1 MRCNW
6 TPAKYMNLLYSI
18 VFPLFYSKE
27 LSALYTIEPLSP
39 AHRSRNPI
47 YIAVAVH
54 ILMIHNVHETGAI
67 ALFWRTYDIF
77 RQCFHR
83 FLSFSIL
90 LYIYNKYINSIR
102 NDSRRRKFSL
112 QIQSIEWHNKMTALE
127 KRVHKTQ
134 AIRGRQA
141 SKSKTVVNSSFLV
154 FIWLLLLLKHCL
166 TCNI

>member
-47 YIAVAVH
+47 YIAVAVWWYITFTKREQLLCFDEH
-54 ILMIHNVHETGAI
+54 MIFSDNVFI
-67 ALFWRTYDIF
+67 AF
-77 RQCFHR
+77 FHSQ
-83 FLSFSIL
+83 FC
-90 LYIYNKYINSIR
+90 YIYNKYINSIR